1 MGVRRFTDLRAWQA
15 CDLYKKA
22 VYALCANG
30 PLARDF
36 ELRDQIKDSVA
47 GPPSHIAEGFGRFDP
62 PDFARFARMASSSLM
77 ESQNHLRDAVDRKH
91 ITEEAR
97 LTLEPLAQV
106 AIEEVTG
113 LITYLQS
120 PQALLNARR
129 VRERRIARTG
139 NRKRRTR
146 NRTRNTNNER

>member
-22 VYALCANG
+22 VYVLCARG
-30 PLARDF
+30 PLSRDF
-36 ELRDQIKDSVA
+36 ELRDQIRDSVA

-77 ESQNHLRDAVDRKH
+77 ESQSHLLDAVDKKH
-91 ITEEAR
+91 ITEEDR
-97 LTLEPLAQV
+97 LRLEPLAQA
-106 AIEEVTG
+106 AIEEVLG

-129 VRERRIARTG
+129 VRERRNARTT
-139 NRKRRTR
+139 NQEPRTR
-146 NRTRNTNNER
+146 NRTRNTNNEQ